1 MSILLVLSLF
11 VISDISLNTFQ
22 PNSHTAHAAPGEG
35 YTGTANSDK
44 DAKKENN
51 KEENKDK
58 APSSVVPRV
67 EESYGTFVVTSDL
80 EEIAI
85 PVTPTE
91 PNPTSAA
98 GAAQ

>member
-1 MSILLVLSLF
+1 M
-11 VISDISLNTFQ
+11 
-22 PNSHTAHAAPGEG
+22 
-35 YTGTANSDK
+35 
-44 DAKKENN
+44 
-51 KEENKDK
+51 
-58 APSSVVPRV
+58 VPRV

-91 PNPTSAA
+91 SNSTSAA